1 MSSGLGL
8 NYSKAQGAL
17 RKISETQATP
27 AQDGGLNPRKPRVSF
42 IKHTREGV
50 SVNSGHWIKSVRSR
64 LDCFINLTGTQ

>member
-27 AQDGGLNPRKPRVSF
+27 AQDGGLF
-42 IKHTREGV
+42 
-50 SVNSGHWIKSVRSR
+50 
-64 LDCFINLTGTQ
+64 